1 MKNVL
6 RKQIQLKVPVIG
18 KKNMSIISSVLMLVF
33 RSISNRYVFYKN
45 YISIKLKYRGK
56 AIFNT
61 TTRIDLTS
69 SFEGANIIG
78 NNTKFCGNMGYG
90 SYICNDCAIVGNVGR
105 FCSIAHEVKNAQGV
119 HPISNPYVSTSPMF
133 FSLRKQTGK
142 TFAQKQLFEEMK
154 EPIEIGHDCWI
165 GQRAFIV
172 GGVKIGTG
180 AVVLAGAV
188 VTKDVPPYAVVGG
201 VPARILKYRYDE
213 ETIDFLLRSEWWNM
227 PIEWLEANYELFSN
241 IDEFKRI
248 INETISHNS

>member
-1 MKNVL
+1 
-6 RKQIQLKVPVIG
+6 
-18 KKNMSIISSVLMLVF
+18 MLVF

>member
-1 MKNVL
+1 MFKAIILLIYRNVRDCYIRIKDYL
-6 RKQIQLKVPVIG
+6 
-18 KKNMSIISSVLMLVF
+18 
-33 RSISNRYVFYKN
+33 YVKINF
-45 YISIKLKYRGK
+45 RGK
-56 AIFNT
+56 ARFSFSS
-61 TTRIDLTS
+61 RIDKDS
-69 SFEGANIIG
+69 AFEGANTIG
-78 NNTKFCGNMGYG
+78 DDTYFSGSMGYG
-90 SYICNDCAIVGNVGR
+90 TYICQNCSITGNIGR
-105 FCSIAHEVKNAQGV
+105 FCSIAPDVKNSLGV
-119 HPISNPYVSTSPMF
+119 HPITAPYVSSSPMF

-142 TFAQKQLFEEMK
+142 TFAEKQLFDELK
-154 EPIEIGHDCWI
+154 DPIEIGNDCWI
-165 GQRAFIV
+165 GQGAFIV